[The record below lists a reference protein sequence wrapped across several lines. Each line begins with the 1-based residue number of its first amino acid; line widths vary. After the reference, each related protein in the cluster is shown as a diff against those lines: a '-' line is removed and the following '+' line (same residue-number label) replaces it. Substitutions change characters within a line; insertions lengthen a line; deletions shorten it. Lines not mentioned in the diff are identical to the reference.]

1 MLDPATAPAR
11 PDLGFLKVR
20 SAPRRRAPVPPA
32 PVAQVAPTP
41 PVAPVAPTPPPA
53 ARTAPPSS
61 SLDLDLDLDLSA
73 PSTPAAPLAPP
84 APTPAAPTAPAAPSA
99 PALAFSGGLLDLD
112 EPEDEP
118 APPTTPGHASTA
130 TWPAGG
136 AAASA
141 QAAPT
146 DQLRELGPRIPE
158 NGRAV
163 LTPSAPT
170 VALTRL
176 ASGIGALTV
185 EAAISS
191 EIGEI
196 ALGCAYDLA
205 DGTTSFLDIGAGA
218 RTAPADARIPLLVG
232 SRRRFARIGIDLR
245 QVRSVKRVLLV
256 LHSVQRTAVTWG
268 GTLVL
273 TTHTGDRVEVPL
285 DPASPG
291 VAVAAVSLYQV
302 RGELVLRAELD
313 TAPTV
318 REACADFGYDAIT
331 WLDDRSPLS

>member
-20 SAPRRRAPVPPA
+20 SAPRRKAPAAPA
-32 PVAQVAPTP
+32 PVTQVAPAP
-41 PVAPVAPTPPPA
+41 PVTPVTPAAPAPTAAAAPPPV
-53 ARTAPPSS
+53 S
-61 SLDLDLDLDLSA
+61 LDLDLDLSA
-73 PSTPAAPLAPP
+73 PSAPAAPLAPP
-84 APTPAAPTAPAAPSA
+84 RASPPAAPAAPAA
-99 PALAFSGGLLDLD
+99 PAPVFSGGLLDLD

-136 AAASA
+136 PAASA

-176 ASGIGALTV
+176 ASGIGTLTV

-191 EIGEI
+191 EVGEI
-196 ALGCAYDLA
+196 SLGCAYDLT

-245 QVRSVKRVLLV
+245 QVRSVKRILLV

-273 TTHTGDRVEVPL
+273 TTHSGDRVEVPL

-331 WLDDRSPLS
+331 WLDDRSPLG